1 MECENLRGV
10 VNGKVSEADWWVY
23 MVRAEDQSLY
33 TGITRDVKR
42 RLAEHK
48 SETSGPYRGAKALRG
63 KKKLELV
70 FLLAMTDQS
79 QALKIEYAIKGLR
92 KAHKEALIAGQLS
105 VGELLAKVKEEAG
118 KR

>member
-1 MECENLRGV
+1 MECENLREV
-10 VNGKVSEADWWVY
+10 VNGSVSEADWWVY
-23 MVRAEDQSLY
+23 MIRAEDQSLY

-48 SETSGPYRGAKALRG
+48 SETPGPYRGAKALRG

-70 FLLAMTDQS
+70 FSLAMTDQS
-79 QALKIEYAIKGLR
+79 QALKFEYAIKGLR

-105 VGELLAKVKEEAG
+105 VGELLAKGKE
-118 KR
+118 